1 LYHMTEIM
9 NSINNKAPLIWDYTV
24 FSSILQLSLA
34 LILMLFLALI
44 YKKLNSDV
52 EDSHIMMHAMVYIG
66 VIMTGTIM
74 LISSNPVV
82 AIGLFGAI
90 SIVRFR
96 TALRSPI
103 DTSFIFLCV
112 VVGISCGLGMF
123 LHATILTFFTGGL
136 MVVLNRISF
145 GKTETSGIR
154 CNFTISI
161 SKQFFQPEMIEQ
173 MNALFKDKTRLLEI
187 KTKKKRIKLKYS
199 RQLSSLND
207 TKEIRKIL
215 EPIYKQDPSMKLAIE
230 KK

>member
-1 LYHMTEIM
+1 MNEILT
-9 NSINNKAPLIWDYTV
+9 SISSDSPLVWDHSI
-24 FSSILQLSLA
+24 FGSILQLSLA

-44 YKKLNSDV
+44 YKKLNSEQ
-52 EDSHIMMHAMVYIG
+52 EDCHIMMHAMVYIG

-123 LHATILTFFTGGL
+123 LHATILTLFTGGL
-136 MVVLNRISF
+136 MVALDRIKF
-145 GKTETSGIR
+145 GKARPSNIE
-154 CNFTISI
+154 CDFTISV
-161 SKQFFQPEMIEQ
+161 SKNVYQPEMIKQ
-173 MNALFKDKTRLLEI
+173 MNELFKGEARLLEV
-187 KTKKKRIKLKYS
+187 KTKKKRIKLKYT
-199 RQLSSLND
+199 RQLTSLDD
-207 TKEIRKIL
+207 TKEIQDLL
-215 EPIYKQDPSMKLAIE
+215 EPIYKKDPTMTLAIE
-230 KK
+230 RR